1 MIQRIQTLY
10 LLIALGLMAALFFGI
25 YATYTPFVVL
35 TAAVCALLLLTI
47 FLFKARKIQIRLC
60 IYTSLILLGQQIWM
74 GVVYYQNKADFTFSV
89 KTVFPLVSIIFII
102 LALRSIGSDEAL
114 VQSYNRLRSG
124 KKRNELKLVYLT
136 KTNSYGKKHFKT

>member
-102 LALRSIGSDEAL
+102 LALRAIGSDEAL

-124 KKRNELKLVYLT
+124 KKEMN
-136 KTNSYGKKHFKT
+136 